1 MENFDVNLTITDNC
15 CSNCYRY
22 INERTTSITSS
33 STLIP
38 LQDSF
43 SLRIIAVTS
52 SRVTFEIKKSY
63 VYFAR
68 FGYIDIDTKIC
79 LPCGNCCTEHML
91 NIHINSITIN
101 S

>member
-22 INERTTSITSS
+22 INERTTSLKSS

-68 FGYIDIDTKIC
+68 FGYIDIDTKI
-79 LPCGNCCTEHML
+79 
-91 NIHINSITIN
+91 
-101 S
+101 